1 MTDRE
6 TEPGTLPEGIEQQI
20 EKWRQARMYT
30 DPRTGDVLL
39 CSLSLIGYVSDLRSI
54 ARAAYAEGAAQERA
68 RLQKAVRLDGT
79 EPVTEAAYCHHRHHL
94 DEHSTNFDTCSHFIC
109 VHARAFIAARTP
121 PPPEA
126 QE

>member
-54 ARAAYAEGAAQERA
+54 ARAAYAEGAAHERA
-68 RLQKAVRLDGT
+68 RIVADIRKRWDGHEALLILDML
-79 EPVTEAAYCHHRHHL
+79 EA
-94 DEHSTNFDTCSHFIC
+94 S
-109 VHARAFIAARTP
+109 RTP
-121 PPPEA
+121 LPPPEA